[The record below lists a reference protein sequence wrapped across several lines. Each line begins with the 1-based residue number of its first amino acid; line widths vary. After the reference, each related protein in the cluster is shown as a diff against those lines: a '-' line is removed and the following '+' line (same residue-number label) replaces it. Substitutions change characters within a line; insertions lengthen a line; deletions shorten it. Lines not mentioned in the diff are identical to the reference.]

1 MKNRGGSL
9 NNHPSIIGNNQKRNI
24 TKNSGQTYAESSN
37 SGDREAYN
45 DLAHSHKVCKISN
58 RETYFVLF
66 YLIVIKF
73 RRF

>member
-37 SGDREAYN
+37 SGDREVYN
-45 DLAHSHKVCKISN
+45 DLAYSHKVCNI
-58 RETYFVLF
+58 
-66 YLIVIKF
+66 
-73 RRF
+73 